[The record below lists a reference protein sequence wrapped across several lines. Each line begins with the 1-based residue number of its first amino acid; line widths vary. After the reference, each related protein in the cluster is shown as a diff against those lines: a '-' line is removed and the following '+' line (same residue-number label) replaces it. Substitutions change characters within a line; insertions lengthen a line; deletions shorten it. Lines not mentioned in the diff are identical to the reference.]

1 MAAQDIKLENN
12 DLYVDASTGDFAITQ
27 SDTQH
32 VQDIINS
39 WAGWWKEF
47 PTLGVGIKRYL
58 GRSGGVQLTKRAIRI
73 HLKSDGYRADKITV
87 KDSQV
92 YVTGGRIKSVL
103 STISN

>member
-12 DLYVDASTGDFAITQ
+12 DLFIDSNTGDFALAF

-47 PTLGVGIKRYL
+47 PTLGVGVKQYL
-58 GRSGGVQLTKRAIRI
+58 GRSGGIQLTKRAIQI
-73 HLKSDGYRADKITV
+73 HLKSDGYRADKIAV
-87 KDSQV
+87 QDSSV
-92 YVTGGRIKSVL
+92 FVTGDRINK
-103 STISN
+103 ID

>member
-1 MAAQDIKLENN
+1 MAAQDIKIENN
-12 DLYVDASTGDFAITQ
+12 DLFIDSNTGDLAIHE

-58 GRSGGVQLTKRAIRI
+58 GRSGGVQLTKRAIKI

-87 KDSQV
+87 KDSSV
-92 YVTGGRIKSVL
+92 YVTGDRIKSVL
-103 STISN
+103 STVSN

>member
-1 MAAQDIKLENN
+1 MAAQDIKIENN
-12 DLYVDASTGDFAITQ
+12 DLFIDSNTGDFAIAL

-58 GRSGGVQLTKRAIRI
+58 GRSGGVQLTKRAIKI
-73 HLKSDGYRADKITV
+73 HLKSDGYRADKIEV
-87 KDSQV
+87 QGSSV
-92 YVTGGRIKSVL
+92 YVTGDRIKKVL